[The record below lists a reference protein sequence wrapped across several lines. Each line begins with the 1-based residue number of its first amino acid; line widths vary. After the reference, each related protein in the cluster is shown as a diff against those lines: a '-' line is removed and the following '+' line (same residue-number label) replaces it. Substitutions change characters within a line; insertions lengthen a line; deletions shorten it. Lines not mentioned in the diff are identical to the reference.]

1 MTEMQ
6 WFLSPEGKMFRGRKS
21 VLKFIQSNPD
31 RFNPEDIRKFKSVPT
46 QNKKFSAEYDWNEND
61 PTLPEGLFLL
71 SSFLTL
77 TVICQAGSPPSST

>member
-1 MTEMQ
+1 MQ

-46 QNKKFSAEYDWNEND
+46 QNKKFSADYDWNEHD
-61 PTLPEGLFLL
+61 PTLPEGKLFLHRMRSVLTIARQVGSLL
-71 SSFLTL
+71 SST
-77 TVICQAGSPPSST
+77 